1 MPPFFNLVIMNIRH
15 FLLGLFLPLSLF
27 SCHTVEQEADGRP
40 LSSYVNP
47 FVGASTNTELAG
59 ASHGL
64 GKTFPGATA
73 PFGMVQV
80 SPNTITGG
88 DNGPG
93 YSYEHTTIEGF
104 AFTQMSGIGWDG
116 DLGNF
121 LVMPTIGDLH
131 TFAGTEDKPEE
142 GYRSRYDKS
151 TEKASAG
158 YYSVFLSDYKIQA
171 EATALPHSGMLRF
184 TFPESKEARIQVDL
198 ARRVGGTSTLQSVEV
213 VDDHT
218 IKGWMQCTPDGG
230 GWGNGDGKADYTV
243 YFYAQF
249 SKPFSGHGVWSADI
263 PDDWRRKRED
273 VCSVRYR
280 EAIRQSAI
288 HPSVSAFEGKH
299 LGFYANFETKPDEVI
314 LLKSGISYT
323 SLKNAE
329 ENLAAEM
336 KDFDFDRTHAECVR
350 LWNDELAKV
359 SVEGGTDEEKR
370 VFYTALYHTLI
381 DPRLCSDINGE
392 YTGAD
397 KKIHQTG
404 KFRKRTIFSGW
415 DVFRS
420 QMPLQT
426 IINPEMAAAREISHL
441 LRFPGASKIDTFAE
455 GRVRLIKFTL
465 TEAQA
470 LDGVAIREIPT
481 RLKSDILVCAVERD
495 GGVII
500 PNGNFVLQTGDQVT
514 FLATQ
519 EKAHAFFQRIHLAV
533 RPVRNA
539 LIVGGGAI
547 AFYLSQELLENHVRV
562 RIVERDPARCN
573 ELAESLPGA
582 QILNEDG
589 SNREFLLSE
598 GLESTEAFVALT
610 NIDEENVLLTLFA
623 KKHSQGK
630 LVTKINRLEFDD
642 ILAGLDLG
650 SIVYPKYMTCDYI
663 VQYVRALQNEA
674 GNNIK
679 TLYRILDD
687 RVEALEFTVHEESK
701 ATGVP
706 LSQLHLK
713 KNLLLCCI
721 TRGNEIHIPRGGDQ
735 IQVGDNVI
743 VVTLEHGLHDLRDI
757 VED

>member
-1 MPPFFNLVIMNIRH
+1 MKIILVGGGKVGTALARQLSEEDHNVTIVDTNKARVEHLTESYDVLGIVGNGSSITTLAEAGIEDADVFIAVTGSDELNLLCCMFAKKAGHCHAIARVRNPSYSHELDFIKKQIGISAIINPEMAAAKEISH
-15 FLLGLFLPLSLF
+15 LLRFPGASKIDTF
-27 SCHTVEQEADGRP
+27 ADGRVRLIKFALTAEQGLDGVAIREIP
-40 LSSYVNP
+40 TRLKSDILVCAVERSGGVIIPNGNFVLQNGDQVTFLATQEKAHEFFQRIHLPVRPVRNAFIVGGGAIAFYLSQELLENHVRVRIVERDP
-47 FVGASTNTELAG
+47 ARCMELAEQ
-59 ASHGL
+59 L
-64 GKTFPGATA
+64 PGAQILNEDGSNRE
-73 PFGMVQV
+73 FLLSEGM
-80 SPNTITGG
+80 
-88 DNGPG
+88 
-93 YSYEHTTIEGF
+93 E
-104 AFTQMSGIGWDG
+104 
-116 DLGNF
+116 
-121 LVMPTIGDLH
+121 
-131 TFAGTEDKPEE
+131 
-142 GYRSRYDKS
+142 S
-151 TEKASAG
+151 TEAFVALTNIDEENVLLTLFAKKAGHCHAIARVRNPS
-158 YYSVFLSDYKIQA
+158 YSHELDF
-171 EATALPHSGMLRF
+171 
-184 TFPESKEARIQVDL
+184 
-198 ARRVGGTSTLQSVEV
+198 
-213 VDDHT
+213 
-218 IKGWMQCTPDGG
+218 IKKQ
-230 GWGNGDGKADYTV
+230 
-243 YFYAQF
+243 
-249 SKPFSGHGVWSADI
+249 I
-263 PDDWRRKRED
+263 
-273 VCSVRYR
+273 
-280 EAIRQSAI
+280 
-288 HPSVSAFEGKH
+288 
-299 LGFYANFETKPDEVI
+299 
-314 LLKSGISYT
+314 GIS
-323 SLKNAE
+323 A
-329 ENLAAEM
+329 
-336 KDFDFDRTHAECVR
+336 
-350 LWNDELAKV
+350 
-359 SVEGGTDEEKR
+359 
-370 VFYTALYHTLI
+370 
-381 DPRLCSDINGE
+381 
-392 YTGAD
+392 
-397 KKIHQTG
+397 
-404 KFRKRTIFSGW
+404 
-415 DVFRS
+415 
-420 QMPLQT
+420 

-519 EKAHAFFQRIHLAV
+519 EKAHEFFQRIHLAV

-562 RIVERDPARCN
+562 RIVERDPARCDV
-573 ELAESLPGA
+573 LAQALPEA
-582 QILNEDG
+582 QILCEDG

-598 GLESTEAFVALT
+598 GLTSTEAFVALT

-623 KKHSQGK
+623 KKHSNGK

-674 GNNIK
+674 GSNIK

-687 RVEALEFTVHEESK
+687 RVEALEFTVHEKSR

-721 TRGNEIHIPRGGDQ
+721 TRGNEIKIPRGGDE